1 MKKILYNIGLFFRQ
15 LFLHYFPNHIINL
28 IPFYSIRHLYYKIVM
43 GITIEKG
50 SSIHLKTFI
59 QGANPLKKRGV
70 IGENSSIGRNSY
82 LDLRGGI
89 EIGHNVSI
97 SPDVKLIT
105 AQHEINDSEFKYI
118 TKKIKI
124 NDFVWIGTSA
134 IILPGV
140 EIGEGAVV
148 AAGSV
153 VTKNIEPYEVVG
165 GNPAKKIKNRKGE
178 LNYKVKYFPL
188 FD

>member
-1 MKKILYNIGLFFRQ
+1 MKKFLYSIVLFLKQ
-15 LFLHYFPNHIINL
+15 LFLHYIPNNIINL
-28 IPFYSIRHLYYKIVM
+28 IPFYTIRNAYYKRVM
-43 GITIEKG
+43 GITLEEG

-59 QGANPLKKRGV
+59 QGANPLKKRAI
-70 IGENSSIGRNSY
+70 IGKNTSIGRSTY
-82 LDLRGGI
+82 LDLRGGL
-89 EIGHNVSI
+89 EIGDNVSI

-105 AQHEINDSEFKYI
+105 AQHEINDSKFKYV

-124 NDFVWIGTSA
+124 NNFVWIGTSA

-140 EIGEGAVV
+140 EIGEGAVI

-165 GNPAKKIKNRKGE
+165 GNPAKKIKNREAE
-178 LNYKVKYFPL
+178 LNYNVRYFPL

>member
-1 MKKILYNIGLFFRQ
+1 MKKICYKIMLFLKQ
-15 LFLHYFPNHIINL
+15 LFMHYLPNHMINK
-28 IPFYSIRHLYYKIVM
+28 IPFYCIRNLYYRKIM
-43 GITIEKG
+43 GIDLGKG

-59 QGANPLKKRGV
+59 QGANPLKKRAI
-70 IGENSSIGRNSY
+70 IGKNTSIGRNAY
-82 LDLRGGI
+82 LDLRGGL
-89 EIGHNVSI
+89 EIGDSVSI

-105 AQHEINDSEFKYI
+105 AQHEINDSKFKYI

-124 NDFVWIGTSA
+124 NNFVWLGTSV

-165 GNPAKKIKNRKGE
+165 GNPAKKIKNRKAE
-178 LNYKVKYFPL
+178 LNYEVRYFPL